1 MLNEPAARILN
12 PAAFAGDTLFLCL
25 VGASCGVAGITYM
38 GGCEPEITAAGGAG
52 TCSGEGGDVDG
63 TRGGGV
69 PGVGEKPGT
78 GGMVNL
84 LPSLLHRIRGP
95 SFVRQTVYS
104 TYGRHVELIWRSK

>member
-1 MLNEPAARILN
+1 
-12 PAAFAGDTLFLCL
+12 
-25 VGASCGVAGITYM
+25 M
-38 GGCEPEITAAGGAG
+38 GGCEPEITGGSCAAAGGAG

-84 LPSLLHRIRGP
+84 LPSLLQVEVAKF
-95 SFVRQTVYS
+95 SQSDSELYS
-104 TYGRHVELIWRSK
+104 W